1 MSDGAVVMIGIFD
14 ALGKV
19 RLNIVTTQT
28 NPLLS
33 LFWNA
38 VVLGALSLTDP
49 HEFNSML
56 VVPELSLV
64 VS

>member
-1 MSDGAVVMIGIFD
+1 MDVAAILPIPFRDMWQQDMWG
-14 ALGKV
+14 
-19 RLNIVTTQT
+19 QC
-28 NPLLS
+28 
-33 LFWNA
+33 
-38 VVLGALSLTDP
+38 LTDP